1 MDVYSLFT
9 HSQVERHLLVFNF
22 WLFGIKFLNICVQF
36 FSRNMSF
43 FFSLGEMPRR
53 AIAGLY
59 DSYMFSFVRNI
70 QIGFQS
76 GYFTLHSHQQIV
88 SDPVFP
94 RSNEH

>member
-1 MDVYSLFT
+1 MDVHSLFN
-9 HSQVERHLLVFNF
+9 HSHVERHLLVFNF

-36 FSRNMSF
+36 FSRNMSL

-59 DSYMFSFVRNI
+59 DSYMFSFERNI

-76 GYFTLHSHQQIV
+76 GYSTLHSHQQIV
-88 SDPVFP
+88 SDPAFLH
-94 RSNEH
+94 SNEH